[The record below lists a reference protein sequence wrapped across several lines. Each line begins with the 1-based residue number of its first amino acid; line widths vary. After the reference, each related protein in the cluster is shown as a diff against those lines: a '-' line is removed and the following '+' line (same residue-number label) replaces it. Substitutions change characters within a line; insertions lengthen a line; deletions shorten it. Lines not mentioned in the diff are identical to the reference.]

1 MSSELNAPAAI
12 GHALH
17 EAHRYDRSRASARAG
32 LIAAIPV
39 AGMLALGTVI
49 GEPVEAVTMGAGA
62 MLGGVAW
69 RAAGPDNP
77 PLGTMAAAVLGLG
90 IATFA
95 GSASGRY

>member
-1 MSSELNAPAAI
+1 
-12 GHALH
+12 
-17 EAHRYDRSRASARAG
+17 
-32 LIAAIPV
+32 
-39 AGMLALGTVI
+39 
-49 GEPVEAVTMGAGA
+49 MGAGA

-95 GSASGRY
+95 GSASGRYGWSEAGTHL